1 MALFNNFPWTNFHEL
16 NLDWLLK
23 KVAEMEQ
30 AFPEGTIGIPKGG
43 TGATTAE
50 EARAN
55 LGVYGINIPLSSLDS
70 TTIDE
75 AIQDVAEDVD
85 DLQTSL
91 ANALKYKLFK
101 SVESVGQIPGTAT
114 IGNTWT
120 AMSAGEILL
129 APPDQFYPGECP
141 ETYGTLILIRSGG
154 TSGYC
159 LFAGA
164 DHMYKKTF
172 SGNVPL
178 AGWQQVFTDSD
189 IIPIANGG
197 TGADNAA
204 DAVTNLGIDFS
215 GEVLSVAGVGADP
228 NGDVPL
234 TLDDLTITSLTELT
248 ITPGSVS
255 GLQAFNALPN
265 GSQAFLAPTE
275 INDPPANTGVLQ
287 IYKIGAGAG
296 SVMLMANTGAYRM
309 DVSTGDWE
317 EIGASQG
324 PVTIEWYIRQ
334 INSTVPASPVNTVLS
349 TPGINAS
356 GGIPSISLSWSQH
369 PNHKPVAIAGLT
381 RSGSTSTNWNWVMFY
396 ISASNTLEYYV
407 RSLAQTTA
415 SNTMTFYIL
424 YLPTF

>member
-55 LGVYGINIPLSSLDS
+55 LGVYGINIPISALDS
-70 TTIDE
+70 TTIDD
-75 AIQDVAEDVD
+75 AIQDVAG
-85 DLQTSL
+85 DLDEL
-91 ANALKYKLFK
+91 MEALNYKLYK
-101 SVESVGQIPGTAT
+101 SVASLPGQVAGTAT
-114 IGNTWT
+114 VSNCWT
-120 AMSAGEILL
+120 AMSQGEILL

-141 ETYGTLILIRSGG
+141 ETYGTLIMIRSGA

-159 LFAGA
+159 LFAGGN
-164 DHMYKKTF
+164 HLYKKTF
-172 SGNVPL
+172 SGNTPL

-197 TGADNAA
+197 TGANNAA

-215 GEVLSVAGVGADP
+215 GEVLSVAGVGA
-228 NGDVPL
+228 NAQGDVPL

-248 ITPGSVS
+248 ITPGSVT
-255 GLQAFNALPN
+255 GLQAFNAMAN
-265 GSQAFLAPTE
+265 GTQAFLAPTE
-275 INDPPANTGVLQ
+275 INDAPANTGVLQ

-296 SVMLMANTGAYRM
+296 SVMLMANTGVYRM

-317 EIGASQG
+317 ELGAQAT
-324 PVTIEWYIRQ
+324 PLTWYIRQ
-334 INSTVPASPVNTVLS
+334 INSTVPASAQNAVLS
-349 TPGINAS
+349 TPGINPS
-356 GGIPSISLSWSQH
+356 GGISTISLAWAEH
-369 PNHKPVAIAGLT
+369 PDHRAVAIVGVN
-381 RSGSTSTNWNWVMFY
+381 RSGTGSTVWNWVSYY
-396 ISASNTLEYYV
+396 ISGSQTLEYAVRALSATSASNTMIFNV
-407 RSLAQTTA
+407 
-415 SNTMTFYIL
+415 L
-424 YLPTF
+424 YLPKMS